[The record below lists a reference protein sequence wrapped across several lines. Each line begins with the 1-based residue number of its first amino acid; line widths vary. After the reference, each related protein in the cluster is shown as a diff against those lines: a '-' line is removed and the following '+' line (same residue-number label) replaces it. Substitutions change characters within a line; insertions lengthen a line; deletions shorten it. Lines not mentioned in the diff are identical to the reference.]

1 MGVEGGVVRVV
12 MRGEGGVV
20 RVVMEW
26 RGGILRRGKGVG
38 HAI

>member
-1 MGVEGGVVRVV
+1 MGVKE
-12 MRGEGGVV
+12 GVV